1 MITRAQYLYIISFP
15 DRSQDFT
22 DNEHFEEFRDH
33 LLFMKGVSPETLDA
47 PWEEET
53 KIIPSRPKILSSG
66 AISRKTHNLFRDK
79 LKSGV
84 EVTDIQRFLLN
95 KIYEY
100 SQLLGDIN
108 QDLVTEWEGKIE
120 PHLKNLTVQQAFKTL
135 LGIFAKIITLS
146 SGGSKTRENY
156 LKVNNK
162 TQVEEDEDEKDVD
175 DGFKIPE

>member
-1 MITRAQYLYIISFP
+1 MITRAQYLYSISYP
-15 DRSQDFT
+15 DYPQDFT
-22 DNEHFEEFRDH
+22 DNEHFEEFRDN
-33 LLFMKGVSPETLDA
+33 LLGMRDMTPEKLDL
-47 PWEEET
+47 PWENEI
-53 KIIPSRPKILSSG
+53 KAIPSRPKILSSG

-162 TQVEEDEDEKDVD
+162 TQVEEDEDEKDID
-175 DGFKIPE
+175 EGFKIPE